1 MKTSQK
7 LSVTTRKK
15 MRCFAIINFR
25 SLKFYLVTAMVTL
38 ALASGAQSFSGS
50 RVSSL
55 PDSVIEARLVE
66 LALKSP
72 EVEKT
77 IHQNNIYGLELKSA
91 KSSWMNF
98 LSFSIN
104 YNDQSFAKNN
114 PSAYVYPKYYFGL
127 TIPLGTI
134 ISGHQTKIAK
144 ESVAI
149 GALTQE
155 EVKRQLK
162 ADVIGKY
169 KQYKAQ
175 AAVIGIEI
183 GYMND
188 LEAALKGAEEKFRNN
203 SIPFEAY
210 NLASKNRNDQQARII
225 NLRLDQDLTKLEIE
239 RLIGTNLENVLK

>member
-7 LSVTTRKK
+7 LSVTTRK
-15 MRCFAIINFR
+15 MMHRLINNNFS
-25 SLKFYLVTAMVTL
+25 SLKFYLVTGMITIASVTQ
-38 ALASGAQSFSGS
+38 AQSQANGK
-50 RVSSL
+50 VSAL

-77 IHQNNIYGLELKSA
+77 IHQNNVYALELKSA

-98 LSFSIN
+98 LTFSIN
-104 YNDQSFAKNN
+104 YNDQSFAKSS
-114 PSAYVYPKYYFGL
+114 SAYVYPKYYFGL

-144 ESVAI
+144 ETVAI

-155 EVKRQLK
+155 EVKRRLK

-175 AAVIGIEI
+175 AAIIGMEI

-210 NLASKNRNDQQARII
+210 NTASKNRNDQQARII
-225 NLRLDQDLTKLEIE
+225 NLKLDQDLTKLEIE
-239 RLIGTNLENVLK
+239 RMIGTNLENVLK